1 MLGRR
6 NAPGLDIIFRSADPI
21 LAKLIEANFLNN
33 KLLTPV
39 VINAIAGDHSQA
51 DARFSLNPASTL
63 DNRVNIAHWEQ
74 INVPML
80 TIDEVMSHR
89 QATGKT
95 FFKIDTQGFELQVL
109 RGMERSEE
117 HTSEL
122 QSLMRIS
129 YAVFCFKKK

>member
-1 MLGRR
+1 
-6 NAPGLDIIFRSADPI
+6 
-21 LAKLIEANFLNN
+21 
-33 KLLTPV
+33 
-39 VINAIAGDHSQA
+39 
-51 DARFSLNPASTL
+51 
-63 DNRVNIAHWEQ
+63 
-74 INVPML
+74 ML

-109 RGMERSEE
+109 RGMEACLSSNVDWVLKMEFAPDWLSSQGTEPLDVLDYLQHRYQFAEFQERIPFGTPNLDALFANPVQAERHRRSEE

-129 YAVFCFKKK
+129 YAVFCLKKKKTHIQ

>member
-1 MLGRR
+1 MQPD
-6 NAPGLDIIFRSADPI
+6 PGM
-21 LAKLIEANFLNN
+21 AKCIEANCRNN
-33 KLLTPV
+33 KFLSRV

-80 TIDEVMSHR
+80 TIDEVMSRR

-109 RGMERSEE
+109 RGMEACLSSNVDWVNRKS
-117 HTSEL
+117 T
-122 QSLMRIS
+122 R
-129 YAVFCFKKK
+129 

>member
-1 MLGRR
+1 MLVRR
-6 NAPGLDIIFRSADPI
+6 NAPGLDIISIEADPR

-33 KLLTPV
+33 KLLSPV

-74 INVPML
+74 INVHML
-80 TIDEVMSHR
+80 TIDEVMRHR

-95 FFKIDTQGFELQVL
+95 LDRKSTRLN
-109 RGMERSEE
+109 SS
-117 HTSEL
+117 H
-122 QSLMRIS
+122 
-129 YAVFCFKKK
+129 

>member
-1 MLGRR
+1 M
-6 NAPGLDIIFRSADPI
+6 RSSDWSSDVCSSD
-21 LAKLIEANFLNN
+21 L
-33 KLLTPV
+33 
-39 VINAIAGDHSQA
+39 NAIAGDHSQA

-109 RGMERSEE
+109 RGMEACLSSNVDWVLKMEFAPDWLSSQDRKSTRLNSS
-117 HTSEL
+117 HSCA
-122 QSLMRIS
+122 SRMPS
-129 YAVFCFKKK
+129 SA